1 MSQKTLKHLIGK
13 DFTVR
18 VHPNDDDGNFFIYV
32 KFGTKWF
39 HTWHRLNIP
48 HADYSRDGIRISTDT
63 WAFGSYTEVRFID
76 LKNPNNMTNLM
87 NFIEEELDN
96 LEQNTL
102 DTYNLQRVRGIST
115 IQHD

>member
-1 MSQKTLKHLIGK
+1 MLQKTLKDLIDK

-18 VHPNDDDGNFFIYV
+18 VHPNDDGNFFIYV
-32 KFGTKWF
+32 KFGNKWY
-39 HTWHRLNIP
+39 HTWHRLHIP
-48 HADYSRDGIRISTDT
+48 NAAYYCHRGIKISTCK
-63 WAFGSYTEVRFID
+63 FGSRAEVRFSD
-76 LKNPNNMTNLM
+76 LKNPDNMTNLM